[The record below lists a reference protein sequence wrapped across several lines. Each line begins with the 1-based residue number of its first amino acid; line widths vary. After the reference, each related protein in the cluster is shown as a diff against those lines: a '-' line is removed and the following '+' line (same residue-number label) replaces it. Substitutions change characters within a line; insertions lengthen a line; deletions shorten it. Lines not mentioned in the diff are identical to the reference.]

1 VDERMNE
8 RMGINEWM
16 NKFESGIKQS
26 NQWMKGLYKWIN
38 EWMNKFE
45 TGIKQSNQ
53 WMKGLYKWM
62 NE

>member
-1 VDERMNE
+1 
-8 RMGINEWM
+8 M